1 MQIVSSVKMGEIE
14 VCADD
19 GASVQTSISQLIPPF
34 PGEGGQRSAAAKQRS
49 EEGGG
54 VLDSLTFYCSYVNLF
69 ETLVQRTQD

>member
-34 PGEGGQRSAAAKQRS
+34 PGEGGR
-49 EEGGG
+49 GDG
-54 VLDSLTFYCSYVNLF
+54 VLDSLTFYCSCVNLF